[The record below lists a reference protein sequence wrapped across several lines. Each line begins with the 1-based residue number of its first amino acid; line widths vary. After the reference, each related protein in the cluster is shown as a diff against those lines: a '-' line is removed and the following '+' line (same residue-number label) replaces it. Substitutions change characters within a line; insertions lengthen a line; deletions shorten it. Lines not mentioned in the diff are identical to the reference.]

1 MQPKRTDRSSS
12 FPTSTNH
19 LPANP
24 LSLNPLPISHLPAR
38 QVTRLPQKKVK
49 MAPINSRLTALVLT
63 EFVKQGLKDVD
74 IAKETG
80 YSPGYIKN
88 CRHAYGIFY
97 NLSPHQEGGHT
108 ARPVRLCGE
117 HSNWGRVAGAT
128 PVKCLAGQ
136 RYQDDE
142 RAGVPEAVWR
152 MPRPETVVLTA
163 SSADWAVASSPEEE
177 EFLADV
183 ATQRPYPPKPK
194 R

>member
-1 MQPKRTDRSSS
+1 MQSKRTDRSSS
-12 FPTSTNH
+12 FHTSTNH
-19 LPANP
+19 LPTNP
-24 LSLNPLPISHLPAR
+24 LPLNHLPISHLPAH

-49 MAPINSRLTALVLT
+49 KGPLNSGLTALVLT
-63 EFVKQGLKDVD
+63 EFVKQGLKDTD

-80 YSPGYIKN
+80 YSAGYIKN
-88 CRHAYGIFY
+88 CRHAYGIFH
-97 NLSPHQEGGHT
+97 NLSPHQESGHI

-142 RAGVPEAVWR
+142 RAREPEGGWR
-152 MPRPETVVLTA
+152 MPRPETTVLTA
-163 SSADWAVASSPEEE
+163 SSAEWAVASSPEEE
-177 EFLADV
+177 EFLAD
-183 ATQRPYPPKPK
+183 AAPLSPYRAKPK